1 VKPILIKKRIFVS
14 YMKKFITLLAKRLM
28 TLFTVIIFFN
38 MNLFLAEVEALR
50 LLEDRDMV
58 ENIAKLVA
66 GSANE
71 EEKDIAGSSEE
82 EASLF
87 SEIEIPFIHQYSDIF
102 KSITLDRNYYLHAA
116 DRLLTRSSEIVI
128 PPPEV

>member
-1 VKPILIKKRIFVS
+1 
-14 YMKKFITLLAKRLM
+14 M

-50 LLEDRDMV
+50 LLEDHNMV

-66 GSANE
+66 GSATE

-82 EASLF
+82 ESSLF
-87 SEIEIPFIHQYSDIF
+87 SEIEIPQIHQYF
-102 KSITLDRNYYLHAA
+102 SIIPGVDANKNQYMHTAA
-116 DRLLTRSSEIVI
+116 KLLTRSKETVS
-128 PPPEV
+128 PPPEA